1 MILSLTRTIRS
12 TELLAGWILLHAF
25 ASPTGCVLQG
35 SIPEQLTPATPP
47 SVSAD
52 AGGASNPEEVRFQN
66 GDLSLGGL
74 FFLPE
79 GVGPFPAAVFI
90 RGSGP
95 SSRDNYWTR
104 AIVGE
109 FLQSGVAVLLP
120 DKRGSDASE
129 GDWRTADFE
138 DLAGDA
144 LAGVEFVQGRP
155 DVLGERVGL
164 VGLSQGGRIAPI
176 AASRSNAVAFVVD
189 IVGAATNLTEQISWE
204 MYHTFREADI
214 EGAALQD
221 ALRLQV
227 LAERYVEGTVAWEEY
242 DAVRRTA
249 LTGLGAEVA
258 RGFPSTPNAWQWD
271 FFRRVIHSD
280 PIPYWRRVTQPV
292 LVLYGENDR
301 NAPVV
306 SSAYGLIR
314 VWQELDHPDATLRVI
329 PGTGH
334 GLWEPGADPHR
345 PVLHP
350 EVVSILRDWLPK
362 RTGPPR

>member
-1 MILSLTRTIRS
+1 MIFSLSRTIRS
-12 TELLAGWILLHAF
+12 TELLAAWILLHAF
-25 ASPTGCVLQG
+25 VPATGYGVQE
-35 SIPEQLTPATPP
+35 SIPERLVPATTA
-47 SVSAD
+47 SVSA
-52 AGGASNPEEVRFQN
+52 GASGSSNPEEVRFPN
-66 GDLSLGGL
+66 GDLFLGGL

-95 SSRDNYWTR
+95 SSRDNYWTKT
-104 AIVGE
+104 IVDE
-109 FLQSGVAVLLP
+109 VLRSGVAVLLP

-144 LAGVEFVQGRP
+144 LAGVEFVQARA
-155 DVLGERVGL
+155 DVLRERVGL

-176 AASRSNAVAFVVD
+176 AASRSNAVAFVID
-189 IVGAATNLTEQISWE
+189 IVGAATNLAEQISWE
-204 MYHTFREADI
+204 MYHTFREADV
-214 EGAALQD
+214 EGAALQE
-221 ALRLQV
+221 ALTLQV
-227 LAERYVEGTVAWEEY
+227 LAEGYVNGTVRWEEY
-242 DAVRRTA
+242 DTVRRTA
-249 LTGLGAEVA
+249 LTGPTAEVV
-258 RGFPSTPNAWQWD
+258 RGFPSTPDAWQWD

-280 PIPYWRRVTQPV
+280 PIAYWRHVTQPV
-292 LVLYGENDR
+292 LVLYGEDDR

-306 SSAYGLIR
+306 SSAYWLIR
-314 VWQELDHPDATLRVI
+314 VWQQLNHPDATLRVI

-334 GLWEPGADPHR
+334 GLWESGADPHR

-350 EVVSILRDWLPK
+350 KVVAILRDWLLN